1 MSHNAPYKHFAGRRE
16 LLAVVAQR
24 DFDQLRS
31 WFESASLEP
40 PANARAS
47 LIGALDKLIE
57 YARLH
62 QARYRL
68 LFSDE
73 NLSPSQGLVDAAFA
87 SFQAFRLLGSRYQLQ
102 VGQIG
107 LDEVELAGL
116 IYATC
121 HGAID
126 LQLNGRA
133 TGSKGLVIQA
143 LGYCPYFQ

>member
-1 MSHNAPYKHFAGRRE
+1 M
-16 LLAVVAQR
+16 
-24 DFDQLRS
+24 
-31 WFESASLEP
+31 
-40 PANARAS
+40 
-47 LIGALDKLIE
+47 LIGALDQLIE

-68 LFSDE
+68 LLSDE

-87 SFQAFRLLGSRYQLQ
+87 SFQAFRLLVSRYQLQ

-126 LQLNGRA
+126 LQLSGRA

-143 LGYCPYFQ
+143 LGYCPYFQQRAEPTQAGTTGWRQVLRTANRVAPEQ